1 MALKTKSFCNFLL
14 AFLKRFLN
22 NSHYQPAA
30 RTDTAAGNLLFHYKL
45 TSEA

>member
-1 MALKTKSFCNFLL
+1 MALEMRVFCNFLL

-30 RTDTAAGNLLFHYKL
+30 RNGCWEPAIPLQLI
-45 TSEA
+45 SEA